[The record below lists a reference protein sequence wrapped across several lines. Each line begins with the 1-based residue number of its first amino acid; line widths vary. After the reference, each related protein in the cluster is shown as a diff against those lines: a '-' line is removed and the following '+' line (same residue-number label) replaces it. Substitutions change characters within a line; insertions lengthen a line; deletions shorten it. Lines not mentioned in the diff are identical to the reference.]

1 MKSRFFVFVL
11 IAVISCSAFLFTGCQ
26 TVEAGALSLSNHGI
40 FGEQVRIP
48 VKDFESLGLVF
59 VQVHLEHDSRGRID
73 GDAFTFQKLL
83 KEAHALG
90 ADSIINVVIDRQTQ
104 QLQRRGRRGLET
116 IGQSGTWFASALA
129 IRFTDTIVNHVT
141 TTTTEDGRT
150 IVAAEQAILNTVRV
164 FSYGQSDVQV
174 RDLHQPLTVGASPVE
189 RLTRWRR

>member
-26 TVEAGALSLSNHGI
+26 TVQTGVAGFSNHGI

-59 VQVHLEHDSRGRID
+59 VQVQFEHTPGGHID
-73 GDAFTFQKLL
+73 GEGFTFQKLL

-90 ADSIINVVIDRQTQ
+90 ADSIINVVIDRQIQ
-104 QLQRRGRRGLET
+104 EVQIRGRHGVET
-116 IGQSGTWFASALA
+116 TSQGTWFASALA

-150 IVAAEQAILNTVRV
+150 IVAAEQAILNTVRA
-164 FSYGQSDVQV
+164 FSYGQSGVQV
-174 RDLHQPLTVGASPVE
+174 RDLHQPAAPPVQ
-189 RLTRWRR
+189 LPTRRGR